1 MPTSFVARLGSRF
14 LESTRMWLVI
24 ATIVQRTTG
33 SLFRLAFLNHAVFRV
48 IVRQLYF
55 TAFQAI
61 PVVCISALLI
71 GSITVDHLLDLLTNL
86 NAYDQIGKYLIQ
98 AIMHVLAPLVCTT
111 VLLLRSG
118 SAVLSE
124 MALMKINREMD
135 TLSMLGIPI
144 EDYLYLPRIVAF
156 AIGGPCLT
164 IIFSLVALLGGYFT
178 LGYFHDIT
186 FDNYVD
192 QLLTA
197 IDLQSIIPLT
207 LKPFFMGLA
216 VVLIAMEKGMTVRN
230 SFTEVPIKLIRGMI
244 HTAGCIIVIEI
255 VFNQL

>member
-1 MPTSFVARLGSRF
+1 
-14 LESTRMWLVI
+14 
-24 ATIVQRTTG
+24 
-33 SLFRLAFLNHAVFRV
+33 
-48 IVRQLYF
+48 
-55 TAFQAI
+55 
-61 PVVCISALLI
+61 
-71 GSITVDHLLDLLTNL
+71 
-86 NAYDQIGKYLIQ
+86 
-98 AIMHVLAPLVCTT
+98 
-111 VLLLRSG
+111 
-118 SAVLSE
+118 
-124 MALMKINREMD
+124 
-135 TLSMLGIPI
+135 
-144 EDYLYLPRIVAF
+144 
-156 AIGGPCLT
+156 
-164 IIFSLVALLGGYFT
+164 VALLGGYFT

-230 SFTEVPIKLIRGMI
+230 SFTEVPIKLIRGMM